1 MGYICVPCLEL
12 YTICFQRSGHTPELD
27 NNVSNDLILKY
38 PASLTILPFTFNYHI
53 REVPDH
59 TLEHIYKFIASLIE
73 SEQPKEKR
81 ACRGP
86 FLAQLEL
93 GKLCKQQCI
102 YSDSR
107 LSKLLQYVMYLHY
120 LMYLINDNLLT
131 RV

>member
-1 MGYICVPCLEL
+1 M
-12 YTICFQRSGHTPELD
+12 
-27 NNVSNDLILKY
+27 
-38 PASLTILPFTFNYHI
+38 LTILPFTFNYHI
-53 REVPDH
+53 REIPDH

-107 LSKLLQYVMYLHY
+107 LSKLLQYIMYLHY
-120 LMYLINDNLLT
+120 VMYLINVVNYKECVKRKLQSISVFCQWTPWRPL
-131 RV
+131 VIALISKSP

>member
-1 MGYICVPCLEL
+1 M
-12 YTICFQRSGHTPELD
+12 T
-27 NNVSNDLILKY
+27 NDLILKY
-38 PASLTILPFTFNYHI
+38 PASLTILLFTFNYHI

-107 LSKLLQYVMYLHY
+107 LSKLLQYVMYL
-120 LMYLINDNLLT
+120 INDNLLT
-131 RV
+131 RL